1 MNMNRA
7 ILRWLGIGL
16 FVCALAA
23 IAAGLW
29 ISAHTLSTTPFDGT
43 FIGVAASLGIWSFAA
58 LELSAHLRIRARLP
72 GNNTRLRFDIH
83 YFGMDHAP
91 LKVPLAVAT
100 FQSLFLVVIAALTFE
115 GSLFGMISIDQPQL
129 AAELLLAQA
138 ITNFACL
145 ILGSFIFNVRREA

>member
-7 ILRWLGIGL
+7 ILRWSGIGL

-23 IAAGLW
+23 IAVSLW
-29 ISAHTLSTTPFDGT
+29 LSAHTLSTTPFDGT

-72 GNNTRLRFDIH
+72 GNNTRLRFDSH

-91 LKVPLAVAT
+91 SK
-100 FQSLFLVVIAALTFE
+100 FLLRSPHFK
-115 GSLFGMISIDQPQL
+115 
-129 AAELLLAQA
+129 
-138 ITNFACL
+138 ACFL
-145 ILGSFIFNVRREA
+145 W